1 MSRTLK
7 QIIYGFFY
15 LVIIAG
21 IVYGGYL
28 VVRETAPTCNDGRQ
42 NQGETEVDCGGPN
55 CVSCVIRHLKPIAPK
70 LEYFGVG
77 NNTSVILTLS
87 NPNLD
92 YGADSFTYT
101 INFYDSTHQLL
112 FSLVKDSF
120 IYPAEAQKMIV
131 EPNLKFNYLQVSGQ
145 PELTISSVNWK
156 PLTEFSM
163 PKVQT
168 RQIQTSVVGSQV
180 TVSGILVNRESFGLP
195 RAVVG
200 LLVYQQQPAANR
212 LIGASKTVLQTLKPF
227 EERAFKI
234 IVPLSAA
241 YKLPELDTLITTEV
255 QR

>member
-21 IVYGGYL
+21 IVYGGYIIF
-28 VVRETAPTCNDGRQ
+28 RETAPTCSDGRQ
-42 NQGETEVDCGGPN
+42 NQGETEVDCGGPA
-55 CVSCVIRHLKPIAPK
+55 CTSCAIKRLQPIATK
-70 LEYFGVG
+70 LEYFPIGG
-77 NNTSVILTLS
+77 NTSVVLTLS

-92 YGADSFTYT
+92 YGAASLTYV
-101 INFYDSTHQLL
+101 INFYDSGRKLI
-112 FSLVKDSF
+112 FSLAKDSL
-120 IYPAEAQKMIV
+120 IYPAEAQKTII

-145 PELTISSVNWK
+145 PEIIISNISWK
-156 PLTEFSM
+156 PLTEFVM

-168 RQIQTSVVGSQV
+168 RQIQTSVIGSQV
-180 TVSGILVNRESFGLP
+180 TVSGILVNRESTGLSK
-195 RAVVG
+195 ATVG

-227 EERAFKI
+227 EERSFKI
-234 IVPLSAA
+234 TLPLGVA
-241 YKLPELDTLITTEV
+241 YKLSDLDTLITTEV

>member
-28 VVRETAPTCNDGRQ
+28 VFRETAPTCNDGRQ

-55 CVSCVIRHLKPIAPK
+55 CVSCAIKKLQPIVTK

-87 NPNLD
+87 NPNLN
-92 YGADSFTYT
+92 YGAESFTYT
-101 INFYDSTHQLL
+101 INFYNASRQLI

-120 IYPAEAQKMIV
+120 IYPAEAQKTIV
-131 EPNLKFNYLQVSGQ
+131 EPNLKFGYLQIAGQ
-145 PELTISSVNWK
+145 PEIVISNINWK
-156 PLTEFSM
+156 PLAEFSM

-168 RQIQTSVVGSQV
+168 RQIVTSVAGSQA
-180 TVSGILVNRESFGLP
+180 TVSGILVNRESTSLSK
-195 RAVVG
+195 VTVG
-200 LLVYQQQPAANR
+200 LLVYQQLPESNK
-212 LIGASKTVLQTLKPF
+212 LIGASKTILQNLNPF
-227 EERAFKI
+227 EERSFKI
-234 IVPLSAA
+234 TVPLGAA
-241 YKLPELDTLITTEV
+241 YKLPEIDTLITTEV